1 MKTTRMRKGKDDFLV
16 FAKLCFENL
25 DNRPSI
31 FLKSAYKVDIL
42 RDKFSKSVLYNYFL
56 YSKRYLKDGYKVKA
70 MPQVLCEAIDS
81 LRRKQDQKVEAVKPK
96 QLSYEEII
104 KHIDNEIN
112 NLEEKLNVKYD
123 ENIRQIQLLYQ
134 MNDDLK
140 KYKESKIQEINEKRE
155 RLIKEYFER
164 I

>member
-1 MKTTRMRKGKDDFLV
+1 MKTTKTRKGKDDFLV
-16 FAKLCFENL
+16 FAKFCIENL
-25 DNRPSI
+25 DNKPSA
-31 FLKSAYKVDIL
+31 FLKKAYKVDLL

-70 MPQVLCEAIDS
+70 MPQALCEVIDN
-81 LRRKQDQKVEAVKPK
+81 LRRKQDQKVEAVKPQ

-112 NLEEKLNVKYD
+112 NLEENLKAKFD
-123 ENIRQIQLLYQ
+123 ENLRQIQLLTQ
-134 MNDDLK
+134 MNSDIR
-140 KYKESKIQEINEKRE
+140 KYRENKMQEINEKKE
-155 RLIKEYFER
+155 RLIKECFER

>member
-1 MKTTRMRKGKDDFLV
+1 MKTTKTRKGKDDFLV
-16 FAKLCFENL
+16 FAKFCFENL
-25 DNRPSI
+25 DNKPSA
-31 FLKSAYKVDIL
+31 FLKNAYKVDLL

-70 MPQVLCEAIDS
+70 MPQALCEVIDS
-81 LRRKQDQKVEAVKPK
+81 LRRKQDQRVEAVQPQ

-112 NLEEKLNVKYD
+112 NLEENLKAKFD
-123 ENIRQIQLLYQ
+123 ENLRQIQLLTQ
-134 MNDDLK
+134 MNSDIR
-140 KYKESKIQEINEKRE
+140 KYRESKMQEINEKKE
-155 RLIKEYFER
+155 RLIKECFER

>member
-1 MKTTRMRKGKDDFLV
+1 MRKGKDDFLV
-16 FAKLCFENL
+16 FAKFCFENL
-25 DNRPSI
+25 DTKPSI
-31 FLKSAYKVDIL
+31 FLKNAYKVDLL

-70 MPQVLCEAIDS
+70 MPQALCKAIDN
-81 LRRKQDQKVEAVKPK
+81 LRRKQDQRVEAVKPK

-112 NLEEKLNVKYD
+112 NLDEKLDAKFD
-123 ENIRQIQLLYQ
+123 ENIKQIQLLTQ
-134 MNDDLK
+134 MNSDIR
-140 KYKESKIQEINEKRE
+140 KYRESKIQEINEKKE

>member
-1 MKTTRMRKGKDDFLV
+1 MKTTKMRKGKDDFLV
-16 FAKLCFENL
+16 FAKFCFENL
-25 DNRPSI
+25 DDKPST
-31 FLKSAYKVDIL
+31 FLKKAYKVDLL
-42 RDKFSKSVLYNYFL
+42 RDRFSKSILYNYFL

-70 MPQVLCEAIDS
+70 MPQVLCEVIDS
-81 LRRKQDQKVEAVKPK
+81 LRRKQDQKVEAVKPQ

-112 NLEEKLNVKYD
+112 NLDEKLDAKFD
-123 ENIRQIQLLYQ
+123 ENIKQIQLLTQ
-134 MNDDLK
+134 MNSDIR
-140 KYKESKIQEINEKRE
+140 KYRENKMQEINEKKE

>member
-1 MKTTRMRKGKDDFLV
+1 MKTTKIRKEKDDFLV

-25 DNRPSI
+25 DNRSSV
-31 FLKSAYKVDIL
+31 FLKNAYKVDLL

-70 MPQVLCEAIDS
+70 MPHVLCEVIDS
-81 LRRKQDQKVEAVKPK
+81 LRQKCEQKVEAVKPK

-104 KHIDNEIN
+104 KHIDNEIS
-112 NLEEKLNVKYD
+112 NLEERVKTQFD
-123 ENIRQIQLLYQ
+123 KNMKQIQLLTR
-134 MNDDLK
+134 MNNDMVQ
-140 KYKESKIQEINEKRE
+140 YRESKMQEINEKKE